1 MKKLV
6 LLAVPA
12 LLGAGLIIGCDH
24 NSDHSSKSSDAK
36 MMQAA
41 GGKTAVANVTAAK
54 AATTQPSFGNTTG
67 TVTFTQVGDDKVK
80 VAVDLQGLPPG
91 KHGFHIHQK
100 GDLSAPDLTSAGGH
114 FNPEGHKHG
123 GPDSEM
129 HHAGDLGNLEADSS
143 GNVKKEMTVEGIS
156 VGTGAKNDITGTSV
170 IVHAKADDLKTDPAG
185 NSGARIAGGTIEAK
199 Q

>member
-6 LLAVPA
+6 LLAVPTLA
-12 LLGAGLIIGCDH
+12 AGLIIGCDH
-24 NSDHSSKSSDAK
+24 NSDHSSKNADTK

-41 GGKTAVANVTAAK
+41 GEKTAVANVTAAK
-54 AATTQPSFGNTTG
+54 AATTQPKFGNASG
-67 TVTFTQVGDDKVK
+67 TVTFTQVGDNKVK

-91 KHGFHIHQK
+91 KHGFHIHDK
-100 GDLSAPDLTSAGGH
+100 GDLSAPDLASAGGH

-129 HHAGDLGNLEADSS
+129 HHAGDLGNIEADSS

-156 VGTGAKNDITGTSV
+156 VGTGAKNDIVGKSV
-170 IVHAKADDLKTDPAG
+170 IVHGKADDLKTDPAG
-185 NSGARIAGGTIEAK
+185 NSGARIAGGVIEAQK
-199 Q
+199 